1 MTAPC
6 EILEYELHL
15 TLEQIKEEPVDNA
28 DSTQENTTDE
38 KTGTSSNIQTDV
50 NMTQITGIE
59 EQGGQKRKIENDTVD
74 GTPAKILKVEDSGS
88 QKNEEVDNKAEI
100 KIKTEDDET
109 CVYSVVLK
117 NADAE
122 GAGSDSGAN
131 QDTEVKVEVKDE
143 EEEDDDFQV
152 VAEWKTSDGG
162 QEEEEPSSDSQ
173 KSDENLANADM
184 KCPTPGCDGSG
195 HITGLYSHH
204 RSLSGCPKKS
214 TVPPEILAMHENL
227 ARCPTPGCTG
237 RGHVNANRTTHRS
250 LSGCPIAAMGKLV
263 QTTQQTAKKSGLHL
277 VLLPKDDDPSKAVL
291 AACNEKELIRLAAQ
305 KCSTSTGNDSD
316 RVLRPMILTK
326 QLELGTD
333 LSSLVSQQTPRSNL
347 AKELEKYN
355 QLDTA
360 SVTVLKKEEREPA
373 SQLVAAAPVVKVPKR
388 EPVRPSILRRP
399 GAKKADSKPSTPDE
413 GSSSVSN
420 LLNRKGSK
428 QLSFTRSVTTL
439 TIPNPLMSKPDSKT
453 RHGTILTPANKSS
466 TPSITVFVR
475 PDGKHVQVKT
485 GYSET

>member
-1 MTAPC
+1 MHDKN
-6 EILEYELHL
+6 L
-15 TLEQIKEEPVDNA
+15 K
-28 DSTQENTTDE
+28 
-38 KTGTSSNIQTDV
+38 
-50 NMTQITGIE
+50 IT
-59 EQGGQKRKIENDTVD
+59 
-74 GTPAKILKVEDSGS
+74 
-88 QKNEEVDNKAEI
+88 
-100 KIKTEDDET
+100 
-109 CVYSVVLK
+109 
-117 NADAE
+117 DAE
-122 GAGSDSGAN
+122 
-131 QDTEVKVEVKDE
+131 
-143 EEEDDDFQV
+143 
-152 VAEWKTSDGG
+152 
-162 QEEEEPSSDSQ
+162 
-173 KSDENLANADM
+173 
-184 KCPTPGCDGSG
+184 
-195 HITGLYSHH
+195 
-204 RSLSGCPKKS
+204 
-214 TVPPEILAMHENL
+214 
-227 ARCPTPGCTG
+227 
-237 RGHVNANRTTHRS
+237 
-250 LSGCPIAAMGKLV
+250 KLR
-263 QTTQQTAKKSGLHL
+263 QLWSIFT
-277 VLLPKDDDPSKAVL
+277 
-291 AACNEKELIRLAAQ
+291 
-305 KCSTSTGNDSD
+305 DSD